1 MSDTPLP
8 QPLLEDEELER
19 LDEFLD
25 SESVD
30 PDALDLIAAHGF
42 LVALAVAPREHD
54 AATWVAEL
62 FHGEPTFADDAERG
76 EILGLL
82 EKLRVNAID
91 TLEQGGL
98 PELPF
103 DLTLEGLP
111 AEETPVGDWCAGFME
126 GVFLDEDAWFAQDEE
141 TVATLLLPFM
151 ALSGLF
157 DDEPDMAEMVADGAR
172 LESLVAQLPDLVL
185 DLYLHYR
192 VPPETPKPMP
202 RKKKPAGRG
211 SGKGSGKGKPGGKR

>member
-8 QPLLEDEELER
+8 HPLLEDEELER
-19 LDEFLD
+19 LDDFLD
-25 SESVD
+25 SERVD
-30 PDALDLIAAHGF
+30 PDALDLISAHGF
-42 LVALAVAPREHD
+42 LVALAVAPREVEP
-54 AATWVAEL
+54 AAWVAEL
-62 FHGEPTFADDAERG
+62 FHGEPAFTDDSERSV
-76 EILGLL
+76 ILGLL
-82 EKLRVNAID
+82 EKLRGNAID

-103 DLTLEGLP
+103 ELTLDGLP
-111 AEETPVGDWCAGFME
+111 PEETPIGDWCAGFME
-126 GVFLDEDAWFAQDEE
+126 GVFLDEAAWFEQDEE
-141 TVATLLLPFM
+141 TVATLLIPFM

-157 DDEPDMAEMVADGAR
+157 DDEPDMADMTADTAR
-172 LESLVAQLPDLVL
+172 LESLAGQLPDLVL

-211 SGKGSGKGKPGGKR
+211 PGRGKR